1 MAGRTITF
9 DADDLIKDLDIIRR
23 VQMPFVASW
32 SLNQLGPKIRK
43 FHQTEMARSFN
54 NPVPFTTNSP
64 RWGANG
70 YQPWTRSTK
79 QNLEMGI
86 WISEDGAKGQ
96 DPARYLFPQMQED
109 GRSRKQV
116 YVTRFSKALRRRG
129 ALEGSEYALP
139 IRASSAAR
147 LNSYGNISPGQYTQV
162 LYAIGAMTEFTAR
175 QAGKSKRGP
184 SKEYFAVPSRTPA
197 GGRKSNLN
205 PGIYRRKGDSIAM
218 LFKTLPEAP
227 DVSPKYDFYGLTQDL
242 AEDYFP
248 DLVQKKLNEVMGGR

>member
-32 SLNQLGPKIRK
+32 ALNQLGPKIRK
-43 FHQTEMARSFN
+43 LHQVEMARDFN

-64 RWGANG
+64 RWGASG

-96 DPARYLFPQMQED
+96 DPARYLFPQVQEP

-129 ALEGSEYALP
+129 ALEGAEYALP
-139 IRASSAAR
+139 IRGSSAAR

-162 LYAIGAMTEFTAR
+162 LYAIGAMTDFVAR
-175 QAGKSKRGP
+175 RAGQSKRGP
-184 SKEYFAVPSRTPA
+184 SKEYFVVPTTPA
-197 GGRKSNLN
+197 PGARKSNLT
-205 PGIYRRKGDSIAM
+205 PGIYRRKSDSITM

-227 DVSPKYDFYGLTQDL
+227 DVSPKYDFYGSTVGW

-248 DLVQKKLNEVMGGR
+248 ELVQKKLNEVMGSR

>member
-1 MAGRTITF
+1 VAQRSITF
-9 DADDLIKDLDIIRR
+9 DADDLIADLDIIRR

-32 SLNQLGPKIRK
+32 ALNQLGPKIRK
-43 FHQTEMARSFN
+43 LHQSEMARDFM
-54 NPVPFTTNSP
+54 NPVPFTVNSP
-64 RWGANG
+64 RWGSSG

-96 DPARYLFPQMQED
+96 DPARYLFPQVQEQ

-129 ALEGSEYALP
+129 ALEAGEYALP

-175 QAGKSKRGP
+175 RAGQSKRGP
-184 SKEYFAVPSRTPA
+184 SKEYFVVPSRPA
-197 GGRKSNLN
+197 AGARKSNLS
-205 PGIYRRKGDSIAM
+205 PGIYRRKGDGIAM
-218 LFKTLPEAP
+218 LFKNLPEAP
-227 DVSPKYDFYGLTQDL
+227 SVSPKYDFYGSTVGW

-248 DLVQKKLNEVMGGR
+248 ELVEKKLREVMGR